1 MRTGQLS
8 QKAYIWPLAVHLC
21 RSFNTHHR
29 FDLLGPSKCPW
40 KFIKYCQI
48 NILTS
53 QKNMGENELV
63 PNIKKRITKLKLRVF
78 FFIVVKCNMEPVTAS
93 QLLHFYMHLIKY
105 GYQFI
110 LIYLICCKW
119 DIHKNSQDH
128 QSSLK
133 CPILNLLY
141 DIGSSTWCSV
151 TT

>member
-1 MRTGQLS
+1 
-8 QKAYIWPLAVHLC
+8 
-21 RSFNTHHR
+21 
-29 FDLLGPSKCPW
+29 
-40 KFIKYCQI
+40 
-48 NILTS
+48 
-53 QKNMGENELV
+53 MGANELA
-63 PNIKKRITKLKLRVF
+63 PNIKKRITKLKLRFF
-78 FFIVVKCNMEPVTAS
+78 FFIVVVKCTMEPVTAS
-93 QLLHFYMHLIKY
+93 QLLHFYMHLIKC

-141 DIGSSTWCSV
+141 DIGSSAWCFV